1 MIQDVKFGGPKI
13 DPEGGVQN
21 PLKSVRTG
29 GTPRKRRFS
38 HITMAFHRM
47 LFLPPGGGGGGVPP
61 PEGVPGVPGGGVPD
75 PTSDVQNMTCHMSH
89 HVSDRVKHHVQNSVK
104 ICHILKVTFQVLQ
117 EDHCFRPGGVSTDT
131 NNPSNGDP
139 CS

>member
-47 LFLPPGGGGGGVPP
+47 LFLPPGGGEGGYPPGGGSR
-61 PEGVPGVPGGGVPD
+61 GSRGGVPD

-89 HVSDRVKHHVQNSVK
+89 HAWIGVEHHVQNSVRK
-104 ICHILKVTFQVLQ
+104 YHILKVTFQVLQ